1 INQSKDQFWARIEK
15 EYHADPNFVHCSRPP
30 RSLQKRMLLMLGAV
44 SKMKGCIRQI
54 EHLNPSG
61 ASEQDILTRA
71 KALLVQDPK
80 YTKGFKFDHVWDILK
95 DIEKFGTDN
104 MNTASMQSRRQT
116 ANVGSSEQQL
126 SEEEIRTPSS
136 PYVATFDLNITSSD
150 SGGSSSKRP
159 PGVKK
164 AKMKKKN
171 DDQIAKVINI
181 NAQLVE
187 AMNASTAATT
197 KMTDA
202 MIYKQETKIL
212 FKDLN
217 SISDPMMRDYIRNEQ
232 IRIMQK
238 RMEAQGSRPAAHQG
252 EGSQSSPIQRERSQL
267 NQNQSEDQESQNPAN
282 FYSQYHNYLSG
293 TGNDFPEY

>member
-1 INQSKDQFWARIEK
+1 
-15 EYHADPNFVHCSRPP
+15 
-30 RSLQKRMLLMLGAV
+30 
-44 SKMKGCIRQI
+44 MKGCIRQI

-71 KALLVQDPK
+71 KALLAQDPK

-116 ANVGSSEQQL
+116 ANVGSSEQQF
-126 SEEEIRTPSS
+126 SEEEFRTPSS
-136 PYVATFDLNITSSD
+136 PCVATFDLNITSSD

-252 EGSQSSPIQRERSQL
+252 EGSQSSPIQREGSQL
-267 NQNQSEDQESQNPAN
+267 NQYQGEDQESQNPAN

-293 TGNDFPEY
+293 TGSDFPEY